1 MSGIN
6 SNNKVVC
13 LDESDD
19 ESDGVGEWREVKNK
33 KKERIEKRHAS
44 RSGGNDVTVKKARM
58 VSHGGGGA
66 GKKSTLVGTALAN
79 LVNQS
84 TARLSKANQELKTKS
99 MKSK

>member
-44 RSGGNDVTVKKARM
+44 RSGGNDVTVKKART

-66 GKKSTLVGTALAN
+66 GKKSIRNTIYIRISNTICFFSNSTLQYSVCPFIY
-79 LVNQS
+79 
-84 TARLSKANQELKTKS
+84 
-99 MKSK
+99 